1 MFTNWLLSWR
11 LRGRLWLLGRGS
23 ALQNITD
30 HVIVLLHHLWQLG
43 LRKRV
48 SVLRRRD
55 NIPAQVLFRL

>member
-1 MFTNWLLSWR
+1 
-11 LRGRLWLLGRGS
+11 
-23 ALQNITD
+23 LQNIAD
-30 HVIVLLHHLWQLG
+30 YVIVLLHHLWQLG